1 MHYFSLLYLSKFPQC
16 GINKGV
22 LFTRDSTTHN
32 NIYVLTMTC
41 VCVCRQYGKQ
51 SYVVNDMAFSPD
63 STKIA
68 IGQSDNIIFVYRIG
82 EDW

>member
-1 MHYFSLLYLSKFPQC
+1 MGLLVC
-16 GINKGV
+16 GVVCYYVRV
-22 LFTRDSTTHN
+22 LFYN
-32 NIYVLTMTC
+32 NNYSYVLFS
-41 VCVCRQYGKQ
+41 QYGKQ